1 MPKITVD
8 ERLRQAHGMCS
19 QVAPVFFRH
28 DADFDVVDQAVF
40 SCPVY
45 ALEIDDQ

>member
-8 ERLRQAHGMCS
+8 EGLCQAHGRCS
-19 QVAPVFFRH
+19 QVAPAFFRH